1 MTLVVG
7 IDPGL
12 SGALALWDGA
22 TLDIVDM
29 PTTVRRMSKKDR
41 IELDVVGL
49 NDLMCGFWSRGVELV
64 VIERVGGI
72 VGQSAPASFN
82 FGYAC
87 GPLEMACVCHS
98 LPRWLVPALTW
109 KAVMGVRGK
118 RASAVGGEATK
129 AERDTAILE
138 AGIAVF
144 GRRPEFHGPR
154 GGLKIDRVEAALIA
168 EYGRR
173 LILGGSHER

>member
-41 IELDVVGL
+41 IDLDMAGL
-49 NDLMCGFWSRGVELV
+49 NAIVCGFWSRGVGLV

-72 VGQSAPASFN
+72 AKQSASASFN

-87 GPLEMACVCHS
+87 GPLAMACVCHG
-98 LPRWLVPALTW
+98 LRHELVPALTW
-109 KAVMGVRGK
+109 KGFMSVRGK

-173 LILGGSHER
+173 LILGGKT